1 MQAIAEVHVTHG
13 DTQSTINCYNKKAMM
28 VLLVQDATVPPGE
41 YVPELQAVHEEEALV
56 K

>member
-13 DTQSTINCYNKKAMM
+13 DTQSTINCYNKNGKTG
-28 VLLVQDATVPPGE
+28 LLVQDVTVPPAE

-56 K
+56 